1 MSGQQRLVNAE
12 MARPKTPK
20 GSALKSA
27 MNTKTME
34 SKILKVMGD
43 EKQPIRKAKN

>member
-1 MSGQQRLVNAE
+1 MSGQNRIVNAE

-27 MNTKTME
+27 MDSSAFEK
-34 SKILKVMGD
+34 KILDVKGD
-43 EKQPIRKAKN
+43 EKQPTTK

>member
-1 MSGQQRLVNAE
+1 MANGNTRIVLAE

-27 MNTKTME
+27 MDTKAFE
-34 SKILKVMGD
+34 KNILAVKGD
-43 EKQPIRKAKN
+43 EKQPKK

>member
-1 MSGQQRLVNAE
+1 MANGVNRIVLAE

-27 MNTKTME
+27 LNTKPFT
-34 SKILKVMGD
+34 SKLVAVKGN
-43 EKQPIRKAKN
+43 EKQPKGKGK

>member
-1 MSGQQRLVNAE
+1 MANGVTRIINAE

-27 MNTKTME
+27 MATKVINNKMASVTG
-34 SKILKVMGD
+34 K
-43 EKQPIRKAKN
+43 EKQPIKK

>member
-1 MSGQQRLVNAE
+1 MSGQNRIVKAE

-27 MNTKTME
+27 LDTNAFEK
-34 SKILKVMGD
+34 KVLEVKGN
-43 EKQPIRKAKN
+43 EKQPSKK

>member
-1 MSGQQRLVNAE
+1 MSGQNRIVNAE

-27 MNTKTME
+27 LETSAYEK
-34 SKILKVMGD
+34 KVIAVKGN
-43 EKQPIRKAKN
+43 EKQPKK

>member
-1 MSGQQRLVNAE
+1 MSGNNRIVLAE

-27 MNTKTME
+27 LDTKAFET
-34 SKILKVMGD
+34 KVKNVKGN
-43 EKQPIRKAKN
+43 EKQPKK

>member
-1 MSGQQRLVNAE
+1 MAE

-27 MNTKTME
+27 LSTSAFEK
-34 SKILKVMGD
+34 KVIEVKGN
-43 EKQPIRKAKN
+43 EKQPCDSTYGGK

>member
-1 MSGQQRLVNAE
+1 MANGLTRIVNAE

-27 MNTKTME
+27 MDTSAFE
-34 SKILKVMGD
+34 RRILDVKGD
-43 EKQPIRKAKN
+43 EKQPAKK

>member
-1 MSGQQRLVNAE
+1 MSGQQRIIQAE

-27 MNTKTME
+27 LST
-34 SKILKVMGD
+34 SKINSALGKVQGN
-43 EKQPIRKAKN
+43 EKQPIKKS

>member
-1 MSGQQRLVNAE
+1 MAGQQRIVKAS

-27 MNTKTME
+27 LATKAF
-34 SKILKVMGD
+34 SKKLLEVKGN
-43 EKQPIRKAKN
+43 EKQPK

>member
-1 MSGQQRLVNAE
+1 MANGNTRIVLAA

-27 MNTKTME
+27 LETSAFEK
-34 SKILKVMGD
+34 KVLEVKGD
-43 EKQPIRKAKN
+43 EKQPCEDNY

>member
-1 MSGQQRLVNAE
+1 MAGQNRIVNAA

-27 MNTKTME
+27 LETSAYEK
-34 SKILKVMGD
+34 KILEVTGK
-43 EKQPIRKAKN
+43 EIQPTKKGE

>member
-1 MSGQQRLVNAE
+1 MSGQNRQLLAE

-27 MNTKTME
+27 LGRVFSPMNIFKTKPET
-34 SKILKVMGD
+34 
-43 EKQPIRKAKN
+43 QPIKKRK

>member
-1 MSGQQRLVNAE
+1 MSGQQRIVNAE

-27 MNTKTME
+27 MKSIVE
-34 SKILKVMGD
+34 KLLKVTGN
-43 EKQPIRKAKN
+43 EKQPYKK